1 MKTKFIALLS
11 GLFLTAGILSAQEA
25 DCRTDLSLFSQSA
38 KVEDYKSA
46 EPYYEKLVEN
56 CPNYNLAIYQYGERM
71 YKSYLQDAEGADK
84 MKYAKALIE
93 NYEMRLANFPKKTK
107 KGEVYANIAQVKY
120 DNGIA
125 TKEEQYKAFDD
136 AWKTD
141 PESFN
146 SPKALYTYFSL
157 LVDLQDAGKRD
168 LQDVFAKYD
177 ELIEKIETEEIK
189 QAEASEPL
197 IKKQEDGEEL
207 TKKEAKILSNADI
220 YLTNFSKIKDGINGK
235 LGQRADCE
243 NLIPLYNKEFD
254 ANKDNVD
261 WLKRAAR
268 RLSEKECTGEPLFVK
283 LVEALHQKEPSAKSA
298 LYLGQVAA
306 KNGDN
311 AKSLKYYNQSAD
323 LETNPLDKAR
333 VYYKIANNYKNKGS
347 YSNARTFYRKALKNQ
362 PSLGN
367 AYLQI
372 ASMYAKSANN
382 CGSDTFSKQ
391 AVYWLAADYADRAGR
406 VNPSLKTTASKA
418 SAAYRGRAPSNK
430 DIFSQGIEEGST
442 IRIGCWIGESV
453 RVPSI

>member
-11 GLFLTAGILSAQEA
+11 GVFLTAGVLNAQEA

-56 CPNYNLAIYQYGERM
+56 CPNYNLAVYQYGERM
-71 YKSYLQDAEGADK
+71 YKFYLQDAEGPDK
-84 MKYAKALIE
+84 LKYAKALIE
-93 NYEMRLANFPKKTK
+93 NYKTRLANFPKRTK

-120 DNGIA
+120 DNAIG

-157 LVDLQDAGKRD
+157 LVDLQDAGERD
-168 LQDVFAKYD
+168 LQDVFNKYD

-189 QAEASEPL
+189 QAELSEPL
-197 IKKQEDGEEL
+197 MKKQEAGEEL
-207 TKKEAKILSNADI
+207 TKREERTLGNADI

-243 NLIPLYNKEFD
+243 NLIPLYEKDFD
-254 ANKDNVD
+254 AKKDDVD
-261 WLKRAAR
+261 WLKRAAY
-268 RLSEKECTGEPLFVK
+268 RLSEKDCAGEPLFVK

-298 LYLGQVAA
+298 RYLGQLAA
-306 KNGDN
+306 EKGDN

-333 VYYKIANNYKNKGS
+333 VYYKIANSYKNKGS
-347 YSNARTFYRKALKNQ
+347 YSNARTFYRKALKQQ

-372 ASMYAKSANN
+372 ADMYAKSAND
-382 CGSDTFSKQ
+382 CGSDVFNKQ

-406 VNPSLKTTASKA
+406 VNPSLKTTASKSA
-418 SAAYRGRAPSNK
+418 AAYRGRAPSK
-430 DIFSQGIEEGST
+430 QDIFSKGIKEGST
-442 IRIGCWIGESV
+442 ISIGCWIGESV
-453 RVPSI
+453 RVSI